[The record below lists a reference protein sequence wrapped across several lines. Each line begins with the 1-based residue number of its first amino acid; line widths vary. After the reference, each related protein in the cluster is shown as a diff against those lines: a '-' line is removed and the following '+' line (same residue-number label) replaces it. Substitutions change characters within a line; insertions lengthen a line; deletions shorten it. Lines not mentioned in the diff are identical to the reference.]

1 MDFNPATATSPNWR
15 TASVA
20 SGSDTLTRELS
31 ALGQHL
37 NVCKQSSGRLFNV
50 RIGAEAMHG
59 FLAARFVTTLFII
72 AVVIAVSTFVF

>member
-1 MDFNPATATSPNWR
+1 MDFIPPSVFTTNWR

-20 SGSDTLTRELS
+20 SGADALTRELS

-37 NVCKQSSGRLFNV
+37 NVCKQSSGPLFKL

-59 FLAARFVTTLFII
+59 FLAARFVTTLLMI
-72 AVVIAVSTFVF
+72 AVVIGVSTVVF